1 MRPHL
6 PVHDLASI
14 EQSDE
19 VRPTDV
25 QHVSSL
31 LSRELRMSR
40 DDGDALARSHVGE
53 DSSQELH
60 GAARNDEFFDAV
72 LDDETH
78 ERRFLRL
85 TSEVCLDVR
94 ECRSRYL
101 NTLVFRKAGL
111 GCCRHRASSLLYSQH
126 PQHSQQTQRPFHGT
140 YRYLRIDNTGTVKQ
154 GFALT
159 VVGVTNGTDNAWAS
173 DPSLRITVTRCAVAW
188 TEATNSC
195 GNSPA
200 TRHHDTAGQH
210 RQRQLPGA
218 DRRGPVRGDVPAGQ
232 AGTGRQRPEQRP
244 GAQREGPAHRDRDAA
259 GRNPAMTRKR

>member
-1 MRPHL
+1 
-6 PVHDLASI
+6 
-14 EQSDE
+14 
-19 VRPTDV
+19 
-25 QHVSSL
+25 
-31 LSRELRMSR
+31 MSR

-101 NTLVFRKAGL
+101 NTLVFRKAGR

-159 VVGVTNGTDNAWAS
+159 VAGVTNGTDNAWAS
-173 DPSLRITVTRCAVAW
+173 DPSLRIMVTRCAVAW
-188 TEATNSC
+188 TQATNSC

-200 TRHHDTAGQH
+200 TVITTRPVSTASGSFPVQTDVAPSGAMYLQVKLELDANAPNSVQG
-210 RQRQLPGA
+210 RSGKVQLTETGTQ
-218 DRRGPVRGDVPAGQ
+218 Q
-232 AGTGRQRPEQRP
+232 AGTQR
-244 GAQREGPAHRDRDAA
+244 
-259 GRNPAMTRKR
+259 